1 MYPGKGRSPHVWRR
15 AKLSVIF
22 GRQASQ
28 SRACRLEDWSSGLQL
43 ARAYLMVDDAAELEN
58 VSI

>member
-1 MYPGKGRSPHVWRR
+1 VWRR

-28 SRACRLEDWSSGLQL
+28 SRACRLEDWSSGMQL